1 MTIAFQFAFESHMQD
16 NVACMARQYVRS
28 IISSVQRVAL
38 ALSPSGIGPHA
49 GLHSPLVSPE
59 AHTLSRWICQSYRY
73 ASYHILNLYYSCL
86 LGLIHQVNRVR
97 GNILARGELRLST
110 FLES

>member
-38 ALSPSGIGPHA
+38 ALSPSGISPHG
-49 GLHSPLVSPE
+49 GLRSPLGTPQ
-59 AHTLSRWICQSYRY
+59 AHTLARWICQSYRY
-73 ASYHILNLYYSCL
+73 ASRHILNVYSYFQEYS
-86 LGLIHQVNRVR
+86 LGLIHLVNRVG
-97 GNILARGELRLST
+97 GNPCLR
-110 FLES
+110 